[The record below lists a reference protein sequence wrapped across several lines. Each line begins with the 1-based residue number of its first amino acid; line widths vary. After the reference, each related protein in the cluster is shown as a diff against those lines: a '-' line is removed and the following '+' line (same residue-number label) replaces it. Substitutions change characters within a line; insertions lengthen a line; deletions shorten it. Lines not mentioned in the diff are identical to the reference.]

1 MATDWSTIASL
12 GTAVGTLFLGV
23 ATFSSVRSANR
34 TAKIA
39 EESLQVGLR
48 PLLVATRPDDRP
60 ERVMFMDDRFVTVD
74 GGRAAVEWD
83 GDVVYFV
90 MPIRNVGNGVALLH
104 GWEVIPERLLGVQDR
119 PDPDSFRR
127 QTRDLYIPNG
137 DQGFWQGAMRDSA
150 DEMRPAVLEAA
161 KNRTAMTIDLLYGDY
176 EGGQRTIS
184 RFGLVPKENG
194 TQWIANVSRHWN
206 LDRADPR

>member
-1 MATDWSTIASL
+1 
-12 GTAVGTLFLGV
+12 
-23 ATFSSVRSANR
+23 
-34 TAKIA
+34 
-39 EESLQVGLR
+39 
-48 PLLVATRPDDRP
+48 
-60 ERVMFMDDRFVTVD
+60 
-74 GGRAAVEWD
+74 
-83 GDVVYFV
+83 
-90 MPIRNVGNGVALLH
+90 
-104 GWEVIPERLLGVQDR
+104 
-119 PDPDSFRR
+119 DPDSFRR

-161 KNRTAMTIDLLYGDY
+161 KNRSAMTIDLLYGDY

>member
-1 MATDWSTIASL
+1 MAADWSTIASL

-34 TAKIA
+34 TSKIA

-48 PLLVATRPDDRP
+48 PLLVSTRPDDRP
-60 ERVMFMDDRFVTVD
+60 ERVMFQDGHFVTVE

-90 MPIRNVGNGVALLH
+90 IPVRNVGNGVALLH
-104 GWEVIPERLLGVQDR
+104 GWEVIPERFLGAQER
-119 PDPDSFRR
+119 PDPDAFRR
-127 QTRDLYIPNG
+127 MTRDLYIPTN
-137 DQGFWQGAMRDSA
+137 DQGFWQGAIRDSDDA
-150 DEMRPAVLEAA
+150 LRGTVIEAA

-176 EGGQRTIS
+176 EGGQRTIT
-184 RFGLVPKENG
+184 RFGVLPKDDG